1 MNNAEMINQIAQD
14 KKIVSKIND
23 YLDDLSQICI
33 KRSISIDNSPIT
45 NNNIE
50 SQLLENNRE
59 IMKMCSIIYAKR
71 KALEECILDD

>member
-23 YLDDLSQICI
+23 YLDYLSEICT
-33 KRSISIDNSPIT
+33 KMSISIDNSPIT

-59 IMKMCSIIYAKR
+59 IMMLCSIIYAKR

>member
-23 YLDDLSQICI
+23 YLDVLSEICT
-33 KRSISIDNSPIT
+33 KMSISIDNSPIT

>member
-23 YLDDLSQICI
+23 YLDYSSEICT
-33 KRSISIDNSPIT
+33 KMSISIDNSPIT

-59 IMKMCSIIYAKR
+59 IMKMCNIIYAKR

>member
-1 MNNAEMINQIAQD
+1 MINQIAQD

-23 YLDDLSQICI
+23 YLDYLSEICT
-33 KRSISIDNSPIT
+33 KMSISIDNSPIT

>member
-23 YLDDLSQICI
+23 YLDVLSEICI
-33 KRSISIDNSPIT
+33 KMSISIDNSPIT